1 MWVFGPP
8 IIRFRDTESCIG
20 YVKWWFESLE
30 SAFGTRKFVL
40 GPRCCDVSC
49 LQAEFGSLKRV
60 FGSRKIVLGPRSCE
74 LGSRQAVCGAL
85 NRVFGSPT
93 MVLGLRCCDF
103 GRLQAEVGAL
113 KRVFGS
119 RKHVLGPT
127 LGGSFRLKP
136 RMREC
141 GFSDRQ

>member
-1 MWVFGPP
+1 MPSGPGNLFWGPDVVMSLAFKPSLGAYNVF
-8 IIRFRDTESCIG
+8 
-20 YVKWWFESLE
+20 
-30 SAFGTRKFVL
+30 
-40 GPRCCDVSC
+40 
-49 LQAEFGSLKRV
+49 RV
-60 FGSRKIVLGPRSCE
+60 PKAVLGPRSCE

-85 NRVFGSPT
+85 NRVFGAPT

-113 KRVFGS
+113 KRAFGF

-136 RMREC
+136 RMR
-141 GFSDRQ
+141 